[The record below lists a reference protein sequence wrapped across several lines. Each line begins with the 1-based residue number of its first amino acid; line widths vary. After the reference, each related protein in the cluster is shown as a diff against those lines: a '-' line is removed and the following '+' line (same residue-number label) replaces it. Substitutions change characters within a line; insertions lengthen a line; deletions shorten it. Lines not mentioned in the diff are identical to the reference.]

1 MSIIGALI
9 CMVIGAG
16 MWWMHSAGGN
26 VTIYDPVLNGVMEA
40 STYVFFGLG
49 IILAAFSVYRSRNF
63 K

>member
-1 MSIIGALI
+1 
-9 CMVIGAG
+9 MVIGAG
-16 MWWMHSAGGN
+16 MWWMNSTGGN
-26 VTIYDPVLNGVMEA
+26 VTIYDPVLSGVMEA